1 MKEEFMKDKKIIFR
15 NILIFLLITLFFQV
29 KSLSLENRIVIKV
42 NNEIITTYDLENEIN
57 YLSILNPNIKNIDEN
72 EKIKF
77 SKKSII
83 QEKIKKL
90 EILSYFENPNIP
102 DQYLENLLK
111 NIYTKIGIRN
121 LNDFKKYLSLNNIN
135 YDFVLSKIETEAL
148 WNELI
153 ILKFSKKI
161 KIDESKL
168 LKSIKDKSNNISKS
182 YLMSEI
188 LFEIS
193 QNEKLEQK
201 FKEITEVISKQGFEN
216 AALKYSISE
225 TAKIGG
231 ELNWINE
238 NSLNIK
244 IKQILNKL
252 QKKQFTTPITTPGG
266 FLILKINDIK
276 EEKKEKN
283 IQQEL
288 DKLIVETKNNQLN
301 RFSIMYFNRI
311 KKDVEISEI

>member
-1 MKEEFMKDKKIIFR
+1 MKDKIIYFR
-15 NILIFLLITLFFQV
+15 YILILLITTLFFQV
-29 KSLSLENRIVIKV
+29 KSLSIENKIIIKV

-57 YLSILNPNIKNIDEN
+57 YLSILNPNIKKIDEN

-83 QEKIKKL
+83 QEKIKQI
-90 EILSYFENPNIP
+90 EIQNNFENPNIP
-102 DQYLENLLK
+102 NEYLESFLK
-111 NIYTKIGIRN
+111 KIYTKIGIKD
-121 LNDFKKYLSLNNIN
+121 LNDFKKYLILNNIK

-153 ILKFSKKI
+153 FLKFSKKI
-161 KIDESKL
+161 KVDEDKL
-168 LKSIKDKSNNISKS
+168 LKKIRKNSNNISKS

-188 LFEIS
+188 LFEIN

-201 FKEITEVISKQGFEN
+201 YEEISRVILKQGFEK

-238 NSLNIK
+238 NSLNNN
-244 IKQILNKL
+244 IKQLLNRL
-252 QKKQFTTPITTPGG
+252 KKNQFTDPITIPGG
-266 FLILKINDIK
+266 FLILKIVDI
-276 EEKKEKN
+276 KKEKN
-283 IQQEL
+283 EINIQEEL
-288 DKLIVETKNNQLN
+288 DKLITETKNNQLN
-301 RFSIMYFNRI
+301 RLSIMYFNRI
-311 KKDVEISEI
+311 KKDTEINEI

>member
-1 MKEEFMKDKKIIFR
+1 MKDKIIFFR
-15 NILIFLLITLFFQV
+15 YILILLITTLFFQV
-29 KSLSLENRIVIKV
+29 KSLSLENKIIIKV

-57 YLSILNPNIKNIDEN
+57 YLSILNPNIKKIDEN

-83 QEKIKKL
+83 QEKIKQI
-90 EILSYFENPNIP
+90 EIENNFENPNIP
-102 DQYLENLLK
+102 NEYLESFLK
-111 NIYTKIGIRN
+111 KIYTKIGIKD
-121 LNDFKKYLSLNNIN
+121 LNDFKKYLILNNIK

-153 ILKFSKKI
+153 FLKFSKKI
-161 KIDESKL
+161 KVDEDKL
-168 LKSIKDKSNNISKS
+168 LKKIRKNSNNISKS

-188 LFEIS
+188 LFEIN

-201 FKEITEVISKQGFEN
+201 YEEISRVILKQGFEN

-238 NSLNIK
+238 NSLNNN
-244 IKQILNKL
+244 IKQLLNRL
-252 QKKQFTTPITTPGG
+252 KKNQFTDPITIPGG
-266 FLILKINDIK
+266 FLILKIVDI
-276 EEKKEKN
+276 KKEKN
-283 IQQEL
+283 EINIQEEL
-288 DKLIVETKNNQLN
+288 DKLITETKNNQLN
-301 RFSIMYFNRI
+301 RLSIMYFNRI
-311 KKDVEISEI
+311 KKDTEINEI

>member
-1 MKEEFMKDKKIIFR
+1 MKDKIIFFR
-15 NILIFLLITLFFQV
+15 YILILLITTLFFQV
-29 KSLSLENRIVIKV
+29 KSLSLENKIIIKV

-57 YLSILNPNIKNIDEN
+57 YLSILNPNIKKIDEN

-83 QEKIKKL
+83 QEKIKQI
-90 EILSYFENPNIP
+90 EIQNNFENPNIP
-102 DQYLENLLK
+102 NEYLESFLK
-111 NIYTKIGIRN
+111 KIYTKIGIKD
-121 LNDFKKYLSLNNIN
+121 LNDFKKYLILNNIK

-153 ILKFSKKI
+153 FLKFSKKI
-161 KIDESKL
+161 KVDEDKL
-168 LKSIKDKSNNISKS
+168 LKKIRKNSNNISKS

-188 LFEIS
+188 LFEIN

-201 FKEITEVISKQGFEN
+201 YEEISRVILKQGFEN

-238 NSLNIK
+238 NSLNNN
-244 IKQILNKL
+244 IKQLLNRL
-252 QKKQFTTPITTPGG
+252 KKNQFTDPITIPGG
-266 FLILKINDIK
+266 FLILKIVDI
-276 EEKKEKN
+276 KKEKN
-283 IQQEL
+283 EINIQEEL
-288 DKLIVETKNNQLN
+288 DKLITETKNNQLN
-301 RFSIMYFNRI
+301 RLSIMYFNRI
-311 KKDVEISEI
+311 KKDTEINEI

>member
-1 MKEEFMKDKKIIFR
+1 M
-15 NILIFLLITLFFQV
+15 
-29 KSLSLENRIVIKV
+29 KSLSLENKIIIKV

-57 YLSILNPNIKNIDEN
+57 YLSILNPNIKKIDEN

-83 QEKIKKL
+83 QEKIKQI
-90 EILSYFENPNIP
+90 EIQNNFENPNIP
-102 DQYLENLLK
+102 NEYLESFLK
-111 NIYTKIGIRN
+111 KIYTKIGIKD
-121 LNDFKKYLSLNNIN
+121 LNDFKKYLILNNIK

-153 ILKFSKKI
+153 FLKFSKKI
-161 KIDESKL
+161 KVDEDKL
-168 LKSIKDKSNNISKS
+168 LKKIRKNSNNISKS

-188 LFEIS
+188 LFEIN

-201 FKEITEVISKQGFEN
+201 YEEISRVILKQGFEN

-238 NSLNIK
+238 NSLNNN
-244 IKQILNKL
+244 IKQLLNRLNKN
-252 QKKQFTTPITTPGG
+252 QFTEPITIPGG
-266 FLILKINDIK
+266 FLILKIVDI
-276 EEKKEKN
+276 KKEKN
-283 IQQEL
+283 EINIQEEL
-288 DKLIVETKNNQLN
+288 DKLIAETKNNQLN
-301 RFSIMYFNRI
+301 RLSIMYFNRI
-311 KKDVEISEI
+311 KKDTEINEI